1 MIHIRWR
8 AEFKH
13 LKGVISNMMINGH
26 GFGPDY
32 LIDAGVTLIIL
43 IPLFFYILIRQF
55 FNGHVTIVKVSGL
68 IAFFLYVYALLSVTF
83 FPIMV
88 FKWGAK
94 AYQYGFGKQYLAN
107 FNVLELFQYAP
118 SQIIGNLA
126 LLLPLSILVA
136 YLWPNQFSQAR
147 PNIILGGLTTL
158 GIETLQLLM
167 SFFYLGNRTFDV
179 NDLILNIVGYL
190 IGFGLYKISKS
201 IFKLSPDVF
210 QIL

>member
-1 MIHIRWR
+1 
-8 AEFKH
+8 
-13 LKGVISNMMINGH
+13 MMINGH

-32 LIDAGVTLIIL
+32 LIDAGATLIIL

-118 SQIIGNLA
+118 SQIIGNPHCYYRCQYWWRTCGPTNLA
-126 LLLPLSILVA
+126 RLDPILSLA
-136 YLWPNQFSQAR
+136 
-147 PNIILGGLTTL
+147 
-158 GIETLQLLM
+158 
-167 SFFYLGNRTFDV
+167 D
-179 NDLILNIVGYL
+179 
-190 IGFGLYKISKS
+190 
-201 IFKLSPDVF
+201 
-210 QIL
+210 

>member
-1 MIHIRWR
+1 MIHTRWR
-8 AEFKH
+8 INPKY
-13 LKGVISNMMINGH
+13 LKGVIIDMMINGQ

-32 LIDAGVTLIIL
+32 IIDAGATLIIL
-43 IPLFFYILIRQF
+43 VPLFFYILIRQF
-55 FNGHVTIVKVSGL
+55 FNGHATVVKVSGL
-68 IAFFLYVYALLSVTF
+68 IAFFLYIYALLSVTF
-83 FPIMV
+83 FPIMA
-88 FKWGAK
+88 FKWGSK

-118 SQIIGNLA
+118 SQIIGNLV
-126 LLLPLSILVA
+126 LILPLSILAA

-147 PNIILGGLTTL
+147 PNIILGALTTL

-179 NDLILNIVGYL
+179 NDLILNIIGYL
-190 IGFGLYKISKS
+190 IGFGLYKVSKS

-210 QIL
+210 RIF